1 MRRDVQAFVGRC
13 PTCRTHR
20 NREVRVGYSEMPLPV
35 APMQVVGMDI
45 VGPFV
50 RSRGGNKYLLNIID
64 HCTGWAESYPL
75 PRKTA
80 EWERRRLERDFFPRH
95 GVPEVIITDRGG
107 EFVDHDN
114 RQWFQELGIDHKL
127 TTPYHPQTNG
137 KVERFNKTL
146 KEMITRLITT
156 SKLNGKPKYQQH

>member
-1 MRRDVQAFVGRC
+1 MWPGMRRDVQAFVGRC

-75 PRKTA
+75 SSKDCRMGKTTVRTGLLSTPWSA
-80 EWERRRLERDFFPRH
+80 RSYYHGSWRR
-95 GVPEVIITDRGG
+95 IC
-107 EFVDHDN
+107 
-114 RQWFQELGIDHKL
+114 
-127 TTPYHPQTNG
+127 
-137 KVERFNKTL
+137 
-146 KEMITRLITT
+146 
-156 SKLNGKPKYQQH
+156 